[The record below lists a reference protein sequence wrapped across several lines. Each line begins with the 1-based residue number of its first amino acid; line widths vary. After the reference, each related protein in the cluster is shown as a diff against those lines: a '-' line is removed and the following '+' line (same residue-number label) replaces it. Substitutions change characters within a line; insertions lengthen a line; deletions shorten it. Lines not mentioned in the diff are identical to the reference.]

1 MRRARNF
8 CAALALAALPAP
20 AIAQEFPQVF
30 DGLFGPTTVT
40 QAPRRVVS
48 LGYVAHDD
56 LLALGV
62 VPVGLRYWYGPYP
75 QGVWPWAETALRGES
90 PEVLRGEISFERIAL
105 LEPDLIYAVSS
116 GISAQEFR
124 MLSRIAPTIA
134 STPEYGA
141 YNTPWDALA
150 LGIGRATGHAAEAQA
165 RIGAIRARFGEIH
178 DAHPEWAGMTA
189 VAATYSGGAP
199 AVFLPGD
206 ARADV
211 LINLGFRI
219 PTALEPHRGESFYL
233 ELSPEDLAP
242 MDADL
247 ILWIG
252 GTAKAAEVAAMPLR
266 PALRAS
272 RTGGEVWADELMAGA
287 LGHATLLSLP
297 WVLDRLPAEIAAAA
311 DGDPL
316 TKVPS
321 AQAAG
326 LIR

>member
-1 MRRARNF
+1 MNLTRTLG
-8 CAALALAALPAP
+8 AALALAYLPLP
-20 AIAQEFPQVF
+20 VVAQGFPQKF
-30 DGLFGPTTVT
+30 DGLFGPTVVT
-40 QAPRRVVS
+40 QAPQRVVS

-75 QGVWPWAETALRGES
+75 QAVWPWAEAALQGQTPEILRGE
-90 PEVLRGEISFERIAL
+90 VSFERIAL
-105 LEPDLIYAVSS
+105 LAPDLIYAVSS

-134 STPEYGA
+134 SAPEYGA

-150 LGIGRATGHAAEAQA
+150 LSIGRATGHEVQAQA
-165 RIGAIRARFGEIH
+165 QIDAIRTRFADIRN
-178 DAHPEWAGMTA
+178 AHPEWAGMTA

-211 LINLGFRI
+211 LTNLGFQI
-219 PTALEPHRGESFYL
+219 PKALKPHIGESFYL
-233 ELSPEDLAP
+233 QLSPEDLAP

-252 GTAKAAEVAAMPLR
+252 GTAKAEQVTTLPLR
-266 PALRAS
+266 PALRAPQ
-272 RTGGEVWADELMAGA
+272 TGAEVWADELMAGA

-311 DGDPL
+311 DRDL
-316 TKVPS
+316 QTKVPS
-321 AQAAG
+321 AVAAG
-326 LIR
+326 LTP